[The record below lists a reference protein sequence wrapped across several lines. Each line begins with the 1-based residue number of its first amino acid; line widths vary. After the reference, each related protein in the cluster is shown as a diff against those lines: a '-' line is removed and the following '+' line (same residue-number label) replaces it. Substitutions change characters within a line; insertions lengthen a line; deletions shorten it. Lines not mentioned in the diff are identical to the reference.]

1 MLYAVKGNKQLKID
15 EKEKGAY
22 LTLGYDIAKEEDGK
36 LVPLEE
42 SPAKTVTAA
51 QHKAALDENAKLK
64 EQLEAAGDPKQVEAL
79 EKENKALK
87 EKLAE
92 ANKKLK
98 EVNKE

>member
-22 LTLGYDIAKEEDGK
+22 LNLGYDIAKEEGGK

-51 QHKAALDENAKLK
+51 QYKAVLDENAKLK
-64 EQLEAAGDPKQVEAL
+64 EQVETI

-92 ANKKLK
+92 ANKKPK
-98 EVNKE
+98 EANKE